1 VAGGGGE
8 DGEGGTPEAG
18 GRRDVGCGG
27 GEDERGWGAGG
38 KEAAEGEGVEAE
50 RGVRSVAE
58 EEEHGG
64 GGGGRERG
72 GDGDRREV
80 GPLGLGAVGGERGG
94 CSDCVRM
101 GSVDEELGGGVG
113 GGVSAACA
121 GGGGH
126 GEPSGAWL
134 VTWLFYTSDRTIER
148 ADRARSRS
156 SSSRWRRR
164 EAARVPVRVCDTTN
178 GPMDHGE

>member
-1 VAGGGGE
+1 MAGGGGK
-8 DGEGGTPEAG
+8 DGEGGAPEAG

-27 GEDERGWGAGG
+27 GEDERWRGAGG

-64 GGGGRERG
+64 GGGGREG
-72 GDGDRREV
+72 GRDGDRREV

-101 GSVDEELGGGVG
+101 GSVDEELGRGVG

-121 GGGGH
+121 AGGGH
-126 GEPSGAWL
+126 GEASGAWCAL
-134 VTWLFYTSDRTIER
+134 VTWFYPVELV
-148 ADRARSRS
+148 ALARARSS
-156 SSSRWRRR
+156 SGTCGLCVGS
-164 EAARVPVRVCDTTN
+164 EK
-178 GPMDHGE
+178 